1 MSQELV
7 YTSVPRGLLP
17 GSSGFCTVARTVE
30 MPEVLAKRLESL
42 SGYRHAYPPQSENTS
57 LNPVVFSHAVFRL
70 GETTLHLLSRIGSAG
85 LDHTKRSNSIAHH
98 VVLAPGE
105 LTACGPARILA
116 EPNFMISKWDSPPL
130 AWEKGRPVPNPPNE
144 PRKCVLWEAI
154 TGDAGWGGTLAETAA
169 QKRPVCIL
177 SRPGIDL
184 LPLFA
189 ESLALLPEAVRWN
202 VTFNTHLNEIASG
215 LACQWRGLSHDSPE
229 AIAVRGIKGVLI
241 IDLTK
246 REPCPASDS
255 PLLEL
260 ARTGSIRPPHPEVQA
275 KRTDMPPPVGGPSTG
290 IPPAETVIGDAPPVI
305 EPPENGET
313 FSIAISPVSGRRR
326 LNFGTWSER
335 YESPLLRAEK
345 NRKSRQSFF
354 ALLVLACLAIAVLL
368 TLLGDQIFNA
378 GNGRK
383 TLAQAFG
390 SAFGAK
396 TEQTPEVPAVPTV
409 PERKPPP
416 AEPNREGTA
425 SPEKSEAVFEQEGAQ
440 ADARKTPPHEPTAQ
454 PDTEPPKVD
463 PATGETG
470 NAEPTVG
477 EKTSTPSEDALSKT
491 DGRSLESDE
500 EARKK
505 KEEKEKEE
513 EAAKREKL
521 RRQRREAMH
530 AAFSSLPSTIPLK
543 EPRKNA
549 FDLLEYFKT
558 LEPGFAPL
566 YPYRDLLQLE
576 WVGLAPPKGWS
587 YRLEPLAF
595 EWGNDSSPTA
605 WQLFAKKDIR
615 EFLLCSLVLSE
626 SGLEFLWDEKAAE
639 NAELSFGVLS
649 RTPFSLLRVVLD
661 PREDVGE
668 TALVGSSTPAQRTVL
683 VREIPLFESLREKPF
698 LLQPKTNLD
707 KPANPVVRID
717 NVFSKD
723 RWRVQRDV
731 SDLQESLLLE
741 ISVEPAAA
749 ENGVVAVCAD
759 CEEPWKKT
767 ITFSGETLSA
777 EGEPIMIPI
786 SAELTPLFLQFRD
799 LSHEQFAQLAAQRR
813 NLDKAKKEKE
823 EESGKP
829 AAEGEKPSGTGGDR
843 DNPDPKKR
851 LQFELEDIDREY
863 RAVDDLYQ
871 KIPVFRKKV
880 FEGRFTIHFSIS
892 LRGANSERL
901 LLITTKP

>member
-42 SGYRHAYPPQSENTS
+42 SGYRHAYPPQSENAS
-57 LNPVVFSHAVFRL
+57 LNPVAFSHAFFRL
-70 GETTLHLLSRIGSAG
+70 GEITLHLLSRIGSAG

-98 VVLAPGE
+98 VVLSPGE
-105 LTACGPARILA
+105 LTACGPARILT

-154 TGDAGWGGTLAETAA
+154 TGDAGWGGILAETAA

-229 AIAVRGIKGVLI
+229 AFSVRGIKGVLI

-246 REPCPASDS
+246 REPCPDSDS

-260 ARTGSIRPPHPEVQA
+260 ARTGRVRPPRPEIQP
-275 KRTDMPPPVGGPSTG
+275 KRTDMPPSVGGPPTES
-290 IPPAETVIGDAPPVI
+290 PPAETAVGDAPPVI
-305 EPPENGET
+305 EPPEDGVT
-313 FSIAISPVSGRRR
+313 FSIATSPVSGRRR

-354 ALLVLACLAIAVLL
+354 ALLILACLAIAVLL

-383 TLAQAFG
+383 NLVQAFG

-396 TEQTPEVPAVPTV
+396 TEQPPEAPAVPTV
-409 PERKPPP
+409 PERQPPP
-416 AEPNREGTA
+416 AEPNRKGTA
-425 SPEKSEAVFEQEGAQ
+425 SSEKSEAVSGQEGSPTDSQ
-440 ADARKTPPHEPTAQ
+440 KTPPFEPTAQ
-454 PDTEPPKVD
+454 TENV
-463 PATGETG
+463 
-470 NAEPTVG
+470 EPTIS
-477 EKTSTPSEDALSKT
+477 EKTSTPSDDTLSKT

-505 KEEKEKEE
+505 KEEKE
-513 EAAKREKL
+513 AAKREEL
-521 RRQRREAMH
+521 RRRRQEAMH

-605 WQLFAKKDIR
+605 WQLFARKDIR

-661 PREDVGE
+661 PREDIGE
-668 TALVGSSTPAQRTVL
+668 TAQAGSSPPAQRTVR
-683 VREIPLFESLREKPF
+683 VREIPLFSPLREKPF

-707 KPANPVVRID
+707 KPANPVVKID
-717 NVFSKD
+717 NVFFKD

-777 EGEPIMIPI
+777 EGEPVTIPI

-799 LSHEQFAQLAAQRR
+799 FSHEQFAQLAAQRR
-813 NLDKAKKEKE
+813 GLDKAKKEKE
-823 EESGKP
+823 EASDKP
-829 AAEGEKPSGTGGDR
+829 AAEGEASPGTGEDR
-843 DNPDPKKR
+843 DKIDPKKR

-892 LRGANSERL
+892 LRGADSQRL
-901 LLITTKP
+901 LLMTTKPQ